1 MGEESTE
8 RRARARRTVDPV
20 QCAECGCSSELRWSG
35 WRAYRTDDLRLR
47 EPPALAFFCPR
58 YAEREFDF
66 DAD

>member
-8 RRARARRTVDPV
+8 RRARARRTVYPV
-20 QCAECGCSSELRWSG
+20 QCVECGCASAFRWSG

-58 YAEREFDF
+58 CAEREFDF
-66 DAD
+66 GAD